1 MSLIRRV
8 INTIRSNGA
17 DPVRAPPP
25 RGKVLVVDD
34 DANLCEL
41 LRVAF
46 TTRGYAVVTA
56 SDGRDGVEMAQRERP
71 DAIVLDASMPVL
83 DGFGALKELRR
94 RGRTSEIP
102 VVMLTARWQQGDVVA
117 GLRYG
122 AQEYLT
128 KPVAVEEVIKTVEVL
143 LQRHEP
149 GTTCLL
155 RMYRVGTPPDAKGSP
170 EAGFSVMWT
179 PTKRPKKRLIISM
192 NDQIRELLEEH
203 LQLSGG
209 HQPARPMTLTCM
221 LRDCRPSR
229 RCT

>member
-8 INTIRSNGA
+8 INSIRGTGA
-17 DPVRAPPP
+17 DLSDAPPP

-56 SDGRDGVEMAQRERP
+56 RDGRDGVQKAQRELP

-94 RGRTSEIP
+94 RGRTSGIP

-117 GLRYG
+117 GLRAG

-143 LQRHEP
+143 LH
-149 GTTCLL
+149 GT
-155 RMYRVGTPPDAKGSP
+155 
-170 EAGFSVMWT
+170 
-179 PTKRPKKRLIISM
+179 
-192 NDQIRELLEEH
+192 
-203 LQLSGG
+203 
-209 HQPARPMTLTCM
+209 
-221 LRDCRPSR
+221 
-229 RCT
+229 

>member
-8 INTIRSNGA
+8 IDSIRGNGA
-17 DPVRAPPP
+17 GPSDGPAP
-25 RGKVLVVDD
+25 RGKVLLVDD

-56 SDGRDGVEMAQRERP
+56 RDGQDGVETAQREQP

-94 RGRTSEIP
+94 RARTSGIP

-143 LQRHEP
+143 LQ
-149 GTTCLL
+149 G
-155 RMYRVGTPPDAKGSP
+155 A
-170 EAGFSVMWT
+170 
-179 PTKRPKKRLIISM
+179 
-192 NDQIRELLEEH
+192 
-203 LQLSGG
+203 
-209 HQPARPMTLTCM
+209 
-221 LRDCRPSR
+221 
-229 RCT
+229 